1 LFALTP
7 PSASIAPTADGRER
21 PAVGAGSTNG
31 AEVRSVPVEGSDRAP
46 EGDSGR
52 RTKKAR
58 GGRKASV
65 DPAAVEAP
73 VRQVWEAYAEAVKT
87 RVVLSKERADL
98 IAARLA
104 DGWTADELVEAI
116 KGYGT
121 SGLHFGQNQQGT
133 RYTSIELWLRDAAHV
148 EQGLGYRRT
157 PAQPPPN
164 PAASKYPPRGGIE
177 DKFARYFAEQ
187 RAAGLAEEDL

>member
-1 LFALTP
+1 
-7 PSASIAPTADGRER
+7 
-21 PAVGAGSTNG
+21 
-31 AEVRSVPVEGSDRAP
+31 VRSVPVEGSDRAP

-65 DPAAVEAP
+65 DPAVVEAP

-98 IAARLA
+98 IVARLA

-121 SGLHFGQNQQGT
+121 SGFHFGQNQQGT

-157 PAQPPPN
+157 PAQPTPD

-177 DKFARYFAEQ
+177 EKYARYFAEQ